1 MASSRPARPRSQ
13 PLSFAPPALGD
24 EERENVLRSL
34 ETGWLTSG
42 PFVEQLE
49 GELVDYLEAR
59 HVVTTSSCTAAMQL
73 ALAILEIGP
82 GDEVVTSAFTWPAAP
97 NVIVEAGAR
106 PVFADVD
113 PVTLCLDPAAVADAI
128 TPRTRAVL
136 PVHYAGHP
144 ADLGALEALCQE
156 NGVRLV
162 DDAAHAVEARID
174 DGRKVGS
181 VGDASA
187 FSFYANKNLAA
198 GEGGALALAD
208 DALAERARSLRTHGL
223 DRDSWRRY
231 RKAGPGSYD
240 VIQPGYKL
248 NLSDLH
254 AGVALGQLHRLDE
267 HHARRT
273 AQARRYDEGLRGLPG
288 IEPAGRR
295 LGPGAV
301 HAEHLYVVRID
312 PDLAGGDRTA
322 YAEALAEEGIG
333 TGLHFLAA
341 HRLTWYREHLGPVSL
356 PHTEAAAAQ
365 VLSLPLSPAH
375 GPSDIDDAIEA
386 LRAVHGRLTG
396 R

>member
-1 MASSRPARPRSQ
+1 MASSRPARSRTE

-49 GELVDYLEAR
+49 AELSEYLEAR

-113 PVTLCLDPAAVADAI
+113 PVTLCLDPVAAAEAV

-144 ADLGALEALCQE
+144 ADLAALEAVCAQHGL
-156 NGVRLV
+156 RLV

-174 DGRKVGS
+174 DGRKVGA

-198 GEGGALALAD
+198 GEGGALVLRD
-208 DALAERARSLRTHGL
+208 DALAECARSLRLHGL
-223 DRDSWRRY
+223 DRDAWRRY
-231 RKAGPGSYD
+231 RKTGPGAYD
-240 VIQPGYKL
+240 VVQPGYKL

-254 AGVALGQLHRLDE
+254 AGVALGQLHRLTE
-267 HHARRT
+267 HHARRA
-273 AQARRYDEGLRGLPG
+273 AQARQYDEGLRGLAG

-295 LGPGAV
+295 LGRGAV
-301 HAEHLYVVRID
+301 HAEHLYVVRVD
-312 PDLAGGDRTA
+312 PERAGGDRSA
-322 YAEALAEEGIG
+322 YAEALADEGIG

-356 PHTEAAAAQ
+356 PHTEEAAGQ

-375 GPSDIDDAIEA
+375 EPADIDDVIEA
-386 LRAVHGRLTG
+386 VRTVHGRLAG